1 MSPKRGKRNS
11 TASLNYG
18 KTRRS
23 KLSSENVETTSV
35 SNAESHNE
43 TKEIEN
49 MIRDVLREIVSSIG
63 EKKRKKTLRPA
74 KKSGSTICAK
84 DSTNQQNT
92 SAMPVIQSV
101 SSLASVE
108 RNHTNKNKTTENSKV
123 LLNSKGD
130 EKKHERSHIQV
141 QTMIDAVKETRLRI
155 PKPTEMR
162 NKAVM
167 TRPIL
172 MTKSVNCH
180 PSNCPKQMQT
190 EDDEDPAIVP
200 LGVPCYLPIP
210 LPMYQKMYPVL
221 VPVPLPIPVP
231 ILIPTSPGSYE
242 SINKKIQKIR
252 VRVPDNALEAEMLRL
267 AGDDVFDEID
277 SEEVEQYSKKLRLD
291 EMPLDMEKDVPLKV
305 AEAKARPAEDTNNNV
320 SSEWELKKKSAIQK
334 ENARK
339 KEQQKK
345 DQEIIV
351 QKSKASH
358 LPTDKLD
365 SKHHLKFTYGVK
377 AWSHWVQQKNR
388 SIGCAKDQGEFAKY
402 FETDILKLRADE
414 LNYMLCMFVK
424 EVRKPNGELYAA
436 DSILYLTYGIQV
448 YLFENG
454 RLDSIFI
461 DPYYDAFTTAIH
473 DAVKDFQLPRNE
485 LGFYVTRI
493 EEEHLWESRQ
503 LGAHSPQAL
512 LNTLVYFNTK
522 FFMLRTASDH
532 SKLSFHQLIKQWKNG
547 YNQNDGQKS
556 IILSYRPL
564 TKKGP
569 RMEDKYLDM
578 QENLQDP
585 LRCPVKLYEFYLSKC
600 PLGSKCQNNGFY
612 LMPENSCQPNSPVW
626 YGNTFLSEKS
636 IDKMLQRSLMVREVQ
651 EQLLIIQTSGK
662 LGCNRS

>member
-1 MSPKRGKRNS
+1 M
-11 TASLNYG
+11 
-18 KTRRS
+18 
-23 KLSSENVETTSV
+23 
-35 SNAESHNE
+35 
-43 TKEIEN
+43 
-49 MIRDVLREIVSSIG
+49 
-63 EKKRKKTLRPA
+63 
-74 KKSGSTICAK
+74 
-84 DSTNQQNT
+84 
-92 SAMPVIQSV
+92 
-101 SSLASVE
+101 
-108 RNHTNKNKTTENSKV
+108 
-123 LLNSKGD
+123 
-130 EKKHERSHIQV
+130 
-141 QTMIDAVKETRLRI
+141 
-155 PKPTEMR
+155 
-162 NKAVM
+162 
-167 TRPIL
+167 
-172 MTKSVNCH
+172 
-180 PSNCPKQMQT
+180 
-190 EDDEDPAIVP
+190 
-200 LGVPCYLPIP
+200 
-210 LPMYQKMYPVL
+210 
-221 VPVPLPIPVP
+221 
-231 ILIPTSPGSYE
+231 
-242 SINKKIQKIR
+242 
-252 VRVPDNALEAEMLRL
+252 
-267 AGDDVFDEID
+267 
-277 SEEVEQYSKKLRLD
+277 
-291 EMPLDMEKDVPLKV
+291 
-305 AEAKARPAEDTNNNV
+305 
-320 SSEWELKKKSAIQK
+320 
-334 ENARK
+334 
-339 KEQQKK
+339 
-345 DQEIIV
+345 
-351 QKSKASH
+351 
-358 LPTDKLD
+358 
-365 SKHHLKFTYGVK
+365 
-377 AWSHWVQQKNR
+377 
-388 SIGCAKDQGEFAKY
+388 
-402 FETDILKLRADE
+402 
-414 LNYMLCMFVK
+414 
-424 EVRKPNGELYAA
+424 RKPNGELYAA

-461 DPYYDAFTTAIH
+461 DPYYEAFTTAIH

-600 PLGSKCQNNGFY
+600 PLSSKCQNNGFY